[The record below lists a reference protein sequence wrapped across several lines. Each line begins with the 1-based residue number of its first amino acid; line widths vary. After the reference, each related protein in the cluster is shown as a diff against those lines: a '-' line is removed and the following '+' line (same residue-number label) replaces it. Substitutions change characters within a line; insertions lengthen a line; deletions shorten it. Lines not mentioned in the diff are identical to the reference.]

1 MALHLNLTQL
11 FGDGNDSRMTRD
23 AFAGAFSRAAAVRDF
38 HLVNRPEWRGLG
50 QREEFLAESRN
61 RAKQVKDDGETDAF
75 VVLGIGGSA
84 LGNSALVAALGP
96 VYQEFA
102 PASGCPRIFIPDSID
117 PDWIQALLDTLP
129 LDRTHFNVISKSGG
143 TIETAAE
150 FLIFFDAVKKALGSE
165 EKARQCF
172 TITTDPAEGHFRKLC
187 NELNF
192 PSLTVPPGVG
202 GRFSILTS
210 VGLFTSEMAGFDS
223 ESLLE
228 GASRVDRNLSDCLS
242 EEDPALAW
250 ALAHVLYME
259 QGKNVHVHFPYSYRI
274 RLLADWYKQ
283 LWAESLGKR
292 FSVDGKEICVGPT
305 PVKAIGPTDQHS
317 QVQLYAEGPDD
328 KVYTFLKV
336 RDFSSSVE
344 IPEPFVSSP
353 AFDYLRGSTLNDIVE
368 AERQGTEVAL
378 TDVGRPVSTL
388 EICKVDAFHLGQYFQ
403 FMEIA
408 TAYAGG
414 LLGIDAFNQPGVE
427 AGKVAALA
435 LMGAGHEERAKEIRL
450 ALANRD
456 LFQLSC

>member
-1 MALHLNLTQL
+1 
-11 FGDGNDSRMTRD
+11 
-23 AFAGAFSRAAAVRDF
+23 
-38 HLVNRPEWRGLG
+38 
-50 QREEFLAESRN
+50 
-61 RAKQVKDDGETDAF
+61 
-75 VVLGIGGSA
+75 
-84 LGNSALVAALGP
+84 
-96 VYQEFA
+96 
-102 PASGCPRIFIPDSID
+102 
-117 PDWIQALLDTLP
+117 
-129 LDRTHFNVISKSGG
+129 
-143 TIETAAE
+143 
-150 FLIFFDAVKKALGSE
+150 
-165 EKARQCF
+165 
-172 TITTDPAEGHFRKLC
+172 
-187 NELNF
+187 
-192 PSLTVPPGVG
+192 
-202 GRFSILTS
+202 
-210 VGLFTSEMAGFDS
+210 
-223 ESLLE
+223 
-228 GASRVDRNLSDCLS
+228 
-242 EEDPALAW
+242 
-250 ALAHVLYME
+250 
-259 QGKNVHVHFPYSYRI
+259 
-274 RLLADWYKQ
+274 